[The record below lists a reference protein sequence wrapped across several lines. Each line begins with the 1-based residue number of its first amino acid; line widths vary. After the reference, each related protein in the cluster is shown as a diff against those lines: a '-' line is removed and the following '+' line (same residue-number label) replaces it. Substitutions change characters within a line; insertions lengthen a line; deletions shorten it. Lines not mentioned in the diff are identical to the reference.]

1 MTKILV
7 LSRGVVGRDMASTGI
22 RCYHMAR
29 VLADQIREAQVTLVV
44 PNEPDIPSPHERVRM
59 VRQGNPWRNLRLM
72 FEHDIII
79 ARDFPGYAI
88 ALLPSKQ
95 LVLDAYATS
104 LIEWLPLS
112 ERILDKEQ
120 RKLWLA
126 SRRHYVLMQLTLAD
140 YIACSDERQRDYWV
154 GALSIAG
161 LIPPETYDRD
171 TTLHQLVGVAP
182 YGVQPGRPRKGRR
195 VLKGVVPGIRKTDKV
210 VIWNG
215 SIMEWLDAE
224 TVIRAMAEVSRV
236 RDDVK
241 LFFLGVEHPDWVTG
255 LLFHVPQ
262 EAVKLSEELGLY
274 NQSVFFKSGWV
285 PYDDIGDYL
294 AEADIG
300 VCTGFDSLE
309 ARYAYRTRFVDLFW
323 AQLPIVCTQGDVLAE
338 RVEQAPLGVA
348 VPERDVQAVAA
359 GIIRLVDDEEFYR
372 RCKSNLLAVKKELSW
387 ERVLAPIVE
396 YVRNPQSIA
405 ADKRQRLL
413 PLLQRTAAYEFSRG
427 LEKLSLFMRKRPRP
441 ELERSAADSIGR
453 VRRLFQDQ
461 RQR

>member
-7 LSRGVVGRDMASTGI
+7 LSRGVVGRDMGSAGI
-22 RCYHMAR
+22 RSYHMAR
-29 VLADQIREAQVTLVV
+29 VLAEQLPAAQVTLAV
-44 PNEPDIPSPHERVRM
+44 PNEPDIPSPHPRVRT
-59 VRQGNPWRNLRLM
+59 VRQGNPWRSLLLM
-72 FEHDIII
+72 SQHDIII

-88 ALLPSKQ
+88 ALFPHKQ
-95 LVLDAYATS
+95 LVLDAYAAS

-112 ERILDKEQ
+112 ERILHTGQ

-140 YIACSDERQRDYWV
+140 YISCSDERQRDFWV
-154 GALSIAG
+154 GALSAAG
-161 LIPPETYDRD
+161 LIPPQTYDRD
-171 TTLHQLVGVAP
+171 TTLRRLIDVVP
-182 YGVQPGRPRKGRR
+182 YGVQPGRPSKGRR
-195 VLKGVVPGIRKTDKV
+195 VLKGVVPGIRKSDKV

-262 EAVKLSEELGLY
+262 EAVKLSEELGLHDR
-274 NQSVFFKSGWV
+274 SVFFKSGWV
-285 PYDDIGDYL
+285 PYSEIGDYL

-323 AQLPIVCTQGDVLAE
+323 AQLPIVCTRGDVLAE
-338 RVEQAPLGVA
+338 RVERDPLGIA
-348 VPERDVQAVAA
+348 VPAADVEAVASA
-359 GIIRLVDDEEFYR
+359 ILRLVDDRDFYQ
-372 RCKSNLLAVKKELSW
+372 RCRSNLLAVKKELSW

-396 YVRNPQSIA
+396 FARNPQSIA
-405 ADKRQRLL
+405 ADKRQRLF
-413 PLLQRTAAYEFSRG
+413 PLLRRGAAYEFSRAR
-427 LEKLSLFMRKRPRP
+427 EKIALRMRRRPGASF
-441 ELERSAADSIGR
+441 ERTAADSIVR
-453 VRRLFQDQ
+453 VRRLLQDG